1 MPLSAMIRMGLMAA
15 MLAAVTLALPTESF
29 AQPTGAPAAGAA
41 ASVPV
46 QPPATC
52 DGYVGL
58 MHHMAGCI
66 RDTIAQSA
74 DKFFDDVY
82 PALRAAIAGILTLA
96 VVVYGVMLSMGMV
109 EKLGRDTFVL
119 LLKIAAISFFVT
131 SSPFTYT
138 TIIGAMDGAS
148 AAVVSYTPPSGP
160 ADNAGSD
167 YNQSVCMKNM
177 IEAQG
182 NADPSKPVI
191 TPWLAIDC
199 LIDSVIG
206 IKILPKAG
214 GPAVGDEK
222 WFNTAL
228 DSADPT
234 KSSQGLARGLIFFF
248 FSSLQ
253 TSILG
258 AVLALV
264 AFFFVYGLLWLI
276 VRVFFGYI
284 AGYMG
289 VALLVILSPLFIP
302 LILFRDTKQY
312 FDKWVKLLI
321 GFTMQPILML
331 VFVIFSITAVDF
343 AAFSGNYSIVY
354 RIAGDAS
361 RTTPFSLNEYLT
373 KQRNASGGEDT
384 SSPPCETC
392 GPIVATKDKPLA
404 AVKAAPK
411 DADKDTKPPI
421 ESKDKGGV
429 VDDLNYSACTDKNMK
444 ADKSGALKKFCDA
457 QYTIRLQLKN
467 IDWDKM
473 AAARTPAVSADGG
486 ATPGQQIAREV
497 LSAVFFCCM
506 VVFILNGMLV
516 VVTSIILDLVG
527 DSVQSPDLNT
537 AFGSGFGGKQGGGIA
552 GILNRATAP
561 LKRGG
566 R

>member
-1 MPLSAMIRMGLMAA
+1 MRKGGIIRMICFAA
-15 MLAAVTLALPTESF
+15 IVAAFAFVLPLDALATSAPTAS
-29 AQPTGAPAAGAA
+29 AGPA

-46 QPPATC
+46 QPASTC

-66 RDTIAQSA
+66 RDTITQSA
-74 DKFFDDVY
+74 DIFFDEVY
-82 PALRAAIAGILTLA
+82 PALRTAIGGILTLA

-131 SSPFTYT
+131 SSPFTYK
-138 TIIGAMDGAS
+138 TIIGAMD
-148 AAVVSYTPPSGP
+148 AAAGEVVSYTPPSGP

-177 IEAQG
+177 IEAQ
-182 NADPSKPVI
+182 AKTDPSKPII
-191 TPWLAIDC
+191 TPWLGIDC

-253 TSILG
+253 TSVLG

-276 VRVFFGYI
+276 IRTFFGYI

-312 FDKWVKLLI
+312 FDKWVKLLV

-361 RTTPFSLNEYLT
+361 RTTPFSLNDYLT
-373 KQRNASGGEDT
+373 TQRDESGQPDT
-384 SSPPCETC
+384 SSPPCEKC
-392 GPIVATKDKPLA
+392 GPIIATKDKPLA
-404 AVKAAPK
+404 AVKTVPK
-411 DADKDTKPPI
+411 EADKDTKVPI
-421 ESKDKGGV
+421 ESKDIGGV

-444 ADKSGALKKFCDA
+444 ADKSGALKKICDA
-457 QYTIRLQLKN
+457 QYTIRAQLKN

-473 AAARTPAVSADGG
+473 AAARKPAVSVEGDAK
-486 ATPGQQIAREV
+486 PGEQIAREV

-506 VVFILNGMLV
+506 VVFILNGMLK

-527 DSVQSPDLNT
+527 DFGQTADLN
-537 AFGSGFGGKQGGGIA
+537 ALGSGPNGQQGGGIS
-552 GILNRATAP
+552 GIVSKATAQFSGG
-561 LKRGG
+561 KR
-566 R
+566 